1 LAWLADNHVCH
12 RDIKPENI
20 MLNSERIPKIV
31 DLALVVH
38 PSVVEPKKLL
48 QLKTKDVIL
57 NLFSVSN
64 FWIY

>member
-1 LAWLADNHVCH
+1 
-12 RDIKPENI
+12 

-38 PSVVEPKKLL
+38 PSVVEPNKLL